1 MERHFIKILR
11 GLALITCFLTASAA
25 QAVTFDGTLDL
36 NDMVYTVPYDTGLGF
51 PVNVDGAL
59 DVQRYSLGNTNDGDF
74 EVAFTPA
81 DFNPDST
88 LLGFAIANHPNDN
101 LLANPDLLIGIVN
114 GTSTFADIFEGT
126 QWTVIWNV
134 APLTTTYLSQVI
146 GGDGNPL
153 GLFNLTAGTD
163 YYVFAAGGSV
173 VANLVDFSLEVSAVP
188 EPETWMLLMLGIILL
203 LFVNQWNNHRND
215 IDHH

>member
-1 MERHFIKILR
+1 MERHFNKILR
-11 GLALITCFLTASAA
+11 GLALITCLLTASAA

-36 NDMVYTVPYDTGLGF
+36 DDMVYTVPYDSGLGF

-59 DVQRYSLGNTNDGDF
+59 DVQRFALGNTNDGEF
-74 EVAFTPA
+74 EVSFTPA
-81 DFNPDST
+81 DFNADAT

-114 GTSTFADIFEGT
+114 DTATFADIFEGS

-134 APLTTTYLSQVI
+134 APLVTTYLSQVI

-153 GLFNLTAGTD
+153 GPFTMDAGTD

-188 EPETWMLLMLGIILL
+188 EPETWMLLMLGVVFL
-203 LFVNQWNNHRND
+203 LFIGQYNNRRND